1 MLSHKEI
8 EKFHSVA
15 QAIKVEE
22 GVRMYKIVSSC
33 FRFSFTLKSN
43 PLHLTSTE
51 MASEVIEAKN
61 GKPSA
66 ISRFVIF

>member
-33 FRFSFTLKSN
+33 FRFSSTLKSN
-43 PLHLTSTE
+43 PLHLTSNLLKWPPR
-51 MASEVIEAKN
+51 S
-61 GKPSA
+61 
-66 ISRFVIF
+66 SRPKMEKRQPYQGL

>member
-22 GVRMYKIVSSC
+22 GVRMYKIVSL
-33 FRFSFTLKSN
+33 F
-43 PLHLTSTE
+43 PLFFYF
-51 MASEVIEAKN
+51 EVQ
-61 GKPSA
+61 SA
-66 ISRFVIF
+66 PFDI